1 MAAGDPMQQQQA
13 AMGRPIPQG
22 AKTIQLVL
30 RDEME
35 AQRAVEWL
43 KSMGIGNSQ
52 ANGNRILTFAAT
64 PEDMTIVTRTAAAF
78 GLELSNNLS

>member
-1 MAAGDPMQQQQA
+1 MQQGAPAQPGQA
-13 AMGRPIPQG
+13 IPQG

-30 RDEME
+30 RDDME

-43 KSMGIGNSQ
+43 KSMGLGNTS

-64 PEDMTIVTRTAAAF
+64 PEDMTVVTRTAQAF
-78 GLELSNNLS
+78 GLELSNQLV